1 MFNKKLKA
9 EIEFLQK
16 ENIAL
21 YSENS
26 ELRKE
31 RNALQDALNM
41 SDDDKVE
48 SDEPQVQRLHGF
60 HPRQRNY
67 FCQRIGTY

>member
-9 EIEFLQK
+9 HIAFLRK

-21 YSENS
+21 YFANS

-31 RNALQDALNM
+31 RYALQDALEM

-48 SDEPQVQRLHGF
+48 AVK
-60 HPRQRNY
+60 
-67 FCQRIGTY
+67 

>member
-1 MFNKKLKA
+1 MFDKKLKA

-31 RNALQDALNM
+31 RNALMDALEM

-48 SDEPQVQRLHGF
+48 AVK
-60 HPRQRNY
+60 
-67 FCQRIGTY
+67 

>member
-1 MFNKKLKA
+1 MSAVLRRRKMFNKKLKA

-48 SDEPQVQRLHGF
+48 SVR
-60 HPRQRNY
+60 
-67 FCQRIGTY
+67 

>member
-9 EIEFLQK
+9 EIEFLRK

-21 YSENS
+21 YFANS

-31 RNALQDALNM
+31 RNALQDALEM

-48 SDEPQVQRLHGF
+48 VVK
-60 HPRQRNY
+60 
-67 FCQRIGTY
+67 

>member
-9 EIEFLQK
+9 EIEFLRK

-21 YSENS
+21 YFANS

-48 SDEPQVQRLHGF
+48 SVK
-60 HPRQRNY
+60 
-67 FCQRIGTY
+67 

>member
-9 EIEFLQK
+9 EIEFLHK

-26 ELRKE
+26 VLRKE
-31 RNALQDALNM
+31 RNALQEALNM

-48 SDEPQVQRLHGF
+48 
-60 HPRQRNY
+60 
-67 FCQRIGTY
+67 FCK